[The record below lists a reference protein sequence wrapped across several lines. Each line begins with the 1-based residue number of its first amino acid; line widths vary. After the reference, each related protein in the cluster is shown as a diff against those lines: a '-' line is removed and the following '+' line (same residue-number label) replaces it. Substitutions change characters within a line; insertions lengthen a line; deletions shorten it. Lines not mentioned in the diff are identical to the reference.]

1 MISRQRREV
10 ILKTLPLRIPD
21 WGQGRLGRWGR
32 RVAELASRKLKWIHW
47 VLMYQEPR
55 MEV

>member
-32 RVAELASRKLKWIHW
+32 RVTELASRKLKWIHW